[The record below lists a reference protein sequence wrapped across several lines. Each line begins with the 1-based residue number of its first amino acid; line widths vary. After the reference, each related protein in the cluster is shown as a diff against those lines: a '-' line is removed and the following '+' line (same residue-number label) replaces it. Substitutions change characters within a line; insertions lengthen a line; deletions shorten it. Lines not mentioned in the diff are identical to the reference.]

1 MIIGRQ
7 LVEKMYS
14 ENYDEYED
22 TRLYSTGD
30 SELDELLE
38 RAFCEGY
45 EYAQREFARAIPKTK
60 GSTELTG
67 RRFINSLGSKEPY
80 FDSHIDKSRYLSKDI
95 EGRHKYVNK
104 MINSRSV
111 LKGGASRN
119 DLVSNSLPQSQGKKA
134 RKGDKLLQL
143 LYDHGETRP

>member
-1 MIIGRQ
+1 MITGKELI
-7 LVEKMYS
+7 EKMYS
-14 ENYDEYED
+14 ENEEIQEEK
-22 TRLYSTGD
+22 LYSTGD
-30 SELDELLE
+30 DYLDDLLE
-38 RAFCEGY
+38 KAFCEGY
-45 EYAQREFARAIPKTK
+45 EYAQKEFARAIPKVK

-95 EGRHKYVNK
+95 EGKHKYIDK

-119 DLVSNSLPQSQGKKA
+119 DLVSNSLPQSQGRKA
-134 RKGDKLLQL
+134 RRGNKLLQL

>member
-1 MIIGRQ
+1 MITGKELI
-7 LVEKMYS
+7 EKMYS

-30 SELDELLE
+30 DYLDDLLE
-38 RAFCEGY
+38 KAFCEGY
-45 EYAQREFARAIPKTK
+45 EYAQKEFARAIPKSK
-60 GSTELTG
+60 SEITG
-67 RRFINSLGSKEPY
+67 RRFINSLGSKKPY

-95 EGRHKYVNK
+95 EGRHKYIDK

-119 DLVSNSLPQSQGKKA
+119 DLVSNSLPQSQGRKA
-134 RKGDKLLQL
+134 RRGDKLLQL